1 MLKKKLGKKA
11 LAFAS
16 AAVMA
21 VSATATGL
29 TALSMTAFAG
39 EELGEGTFENGKG
52 LPWHICENATAVMKF
67 DITDGIYAIKLENIG
82 GTANGGES
90 RWDCQFRHR
99 NLTIESGHTYRIT
112 YSVNP
117 SNSGHMYPKLGNMSK
132 DDQELWHSN
141 GDELSLSYEEGLT
154 QEQLDA
160 LAQFDTPTI
169 CNAIEG
175 FGVRCRTEG
184 FTRPELR
191 MRAAMSDKPMVGYAR
206 TGVISARQP
215 ATPAHSAVMEAY
227 YRQYEDFDL
236 PMVAAIQ
243 DLDRV
248 PVGSFWGDVQATVH
262 RALGCIGVITDGGV
276 RDIEEVKRV
285 GFYLFSKEVLISH
298 AYIHMV
304 EAGTAVDICG
314 MTVRPGDLIHADA
327 HGAIVI
333 PQEIAGQLAEACV
346 RAMDAEEALKGPCQ
360 AAIARGERVTAKEI
374 MAWRGEMQ
382 RRRAAIAPKQEHL

>member
-1 MLKKKLGKKA
+1 M
-11 LAFAS
+11 AF
-16 AAVMA
+16 
-21 VSATATGL
+21 
-29 TALSMTAFAG
+29 
-39 EELGEGTFENGKG
+39 
-52 LPWHICENATAVMKF
+52 
-67 DITDGIYAIKLENIG
+67 
-82 GTANGGES
+82 
-90 RWDCQFRHR
+90 
-99 NLTIESGHTYRIT
+99 
-112 YSVNP
+112 
-117 SNSGHMYPKLGNMSK
+117 
-132 DDQELWHSN
+132 
-141 GDELSLSYEEGLT
+141 LT

-175 FGVRCRTEG
+175 FGVRGRTEG

-285 GFYLFSKEVLISH
+285 LPVLQGGADLPRLHPHGRGRHSGGH
-298 AYIHMV
+298 LRHD
-304 EAGTAVDICG
+304 GPPRRPDPCG
-314 MTVRPGDLIHADA
+314 CPRRHRHPPGD
-327 HGAIVI
+327 
-333 PQEIAGQLAEACV
+333 
-346 RAMDAEEALKGPCQ
+346 
-360 AAIARGERVTAKEI
+360 
-374 MAWRGEMQ
+374 
-382 RRRAAIAPKQEHL
+382 RRAAGRGLRPGHGRRGSFEGALSSRYRPG

>member
-1 MLKKKLGKKA
+1 M
-11 LAFAS
+11 AF
-16 AAVMA
+16 
-21 VSATATGL
+21 
-29 TALSMTAFAG
+29 
-39 EELGEGTFENGKG
+39 
-52 LPWHICENATAVMKF
+52 
-67 DITDGIYAIKLENIG
+67 
-82 GTANGGES
+82 
-90 RWDCQFRHR
+90 
-99 NLTIESGHTYRIT
+99 
-112 YSVNP
+112 
-117 SNSGHMYPKLGNMSK
+117 
-132 DDQELWHSN
+132 
-141 GDELSLSYEEGLT
+141 LT

-175 FGVRCRTEG
+175 FGVRGRTEG

-191 MRAAMSDKPMVGYAR
+191 IRAAMSDKPMVGYAR

-298 AYIHMV
+298 AYI
-304 EAGTAVDICG
+304 
-314 MTVRPGDLIHADA
+314 
-327 HGAIVI
+327 VI

>member
-1 MLKKKLGKKA
+1 
-11 LAFAS
+11 
-16 AAVMA
+16 
-21 VSATATGL
+21 
-29 TALSMTAFAG
+29 
-39 EELGEGTFENGKG
+39 
-52 LPWHICENATAVMKF
+52 
-67 DITDGIYAIKLENIG
+67 
-82 GTANGGES
+82 
-90 RWDCQFRHR
+90 
-99 NLTIESGHTYRIT
+99 
-112 YSVNP
+112 
-117 SNSGHMYPKLGNMSK
+117 
-132 DDQELWHSN
+132 
-141 GDELSLSYEEGLT
+141 
-154 QEQLDA
+154 
-160 LAQFDTPTI
+160 
-169 CNAIEG
+169 
-175 FGVRCRTEG
+175 
-184 FTRPELR
+184 

-333 PQEIAGQLAEACV
+333 PQEIAGQLAGGLRPGHGRRGSFEGALSSRYRPGV
-346 RAMDAEEALKGPCQ
+346 RGSPLKRSWPG
-360 AAIARGERVTAKEI
+360 
-374 MAWRGEMQ
+374 RGEMQ

>member
-1 MLKKKLGKKA
+1 M
-11 LAFAS
+11 AF
-16 AAVMA
+16 
-21 VSATATGL
+21 
-29 TALSMTAFAG
+29 
-39 EELGEGTFENGKG
+39 
-52 LPWHICENATAVMKF
+52 
-67 DITDGIYAIKLENIG
+67 
-82 GTANGGES
+82 
-90 RWDCQFRHR
+90 
-99 NLTIESGHTYRIT
+99 
-112 YSVNP
+112 
-117 SNSGHMYPKLGNMSK
+117 
-132 DDQELWHSN
+132 
-141 GDELSLSYEEGLT
+141 LT

-160 LAQFDTPTI
+160 LAQFDTPPI

-175 FGVRCRTEG
+175 FGVRGRTEG

-333 PQEIAGQLAEACV
+333 PQEIAGVFRVSVQNDDVHFIPPVCV
-346 RAMDAEEALKGPCQ
+346 SPGPCGPGDSRFHWKVSRI
-360 AAIARGERVTAKEI
+360 AAVPAGRRTWRPDPRSPAQ
-374 MAWRGEMQ
+374 WRG
-382 RRRAAIAPKQEHL
+382 

>member
-1 MLKKKLGKKA
+1 M
-11 LAFAS
+11 AF
-16 AAVMA
+16 
-21 VSATATGL
+21 
-29 TALSMTAFAG
+29 
-39 EELGEGTFENGKG
+39 
-52 LPWHICENATAVMKF
+52 
-67 DITDGIYAIKLENIG
+67 
-82 GTANGGES
+82 
-90 RWDCQFRHR
+90 
-99 NLTIESGHTYRIT
+99 
-112 YSVNP
+112 
-117 SNSGHMYPKLGNMSK
+117 
-132 DDQELWHSN
+132 
-141 GDELSLSYEEGLT
+141 LT

-175 FGVRCRTEG
+175 FGVRGRTEG

-298 AYIHMV
+298 ANIHMV

>member
-1 MLKKKLGKKA
+1 M
-11 LAFAS
+11 AF
-16 AAVMA
+16 
-21 VSATATGL
+21 
-29 TALSMTAFAG
+29 
-39 EELGEGTFENGKG
+39 
-52 LPWHICENATAVMKF
+52 
-67 DITDGIYAIKLENIG
+67 
-82 GTANGGES
+82 
-90 RWDCQFRHR
+90 
-99 NLTIESGHTYRIT
+99 
-112 YSVNP
+112 
-117 SNSGHMYPKLGNMSK
+117 
-132 DDQELWHSN
+132 
-141 GDELSLSYEEGLT
+141 LT

-175 FGVRCRTEG
+175 FGVRGRTEG

-215 ATPAHSAVMEAY
+215 APPAHS
-227 YRQYEDFDL
+227 
-236 PMVAAIQ
+236 
-243 DLDRV
+243 
-248 PVGSFWGDVQATVH
+248 
-262 RALGCIGVITDGGV
+262 VITDGGV

>member
-1 MLKKKLGKKA
+1 M
-11 LAFAS
+11 AF
-16 AAVMA
+16 
-21 VSATATGL
+21 
-29 TALSMTAFAG
+29 
-39 EELGEGTFENGKG
+39 
-52 LPWHICENATAVMKF
+52 
-67 DITDGIYAIKLENIG
+67 
-82 GTANGGES
+82 
-90 RWDCQFRHR
+90 
-99 NLTIESGHTYRIT
+99 
-112 YSVNP
+112 
-117 SNSGHMYPKLGNMSK
+117 
-132 DDQELWHSN
+132 
-141 GDELSLSYEEGLT
+141 LT

-175 FGVRCRTEG
+175 FGVRGRTEG

-206 TGVISARQP
+206 TGVISARHP
-215 ATPAHSAVMEAY
+215 AAPVHSAVMEAY

-382 RRRAAIAPKQEHL
+382 RRRAAIAPQR

>member
-1 MLKKKLGKKA
+1 M
-11 LAFAS
+11 AF
-16 AAVMA
+16 
-21 VSATATGL
+21 
-29 TALSMTAFAG
+29 
-39 EELGEGTFENGKG
+39 
-52 LPWHICENATAVMKF
+52 
-67 DITDGIYAIKLENIG
+67 
-82 GTANGGES
+82 
-90 RWDCQFRHR
+90 
-99 NLTIESGHTYRIT
+99 
-112 YSVNP
+112 
-117 SNSGHMYPKLGNMSK
+117 
-132 DDQELWHSN
+132 
-141 GDELSLSYEEGLT
+141 LT

-175 FGVRCRTEG
+175 FGVRGRTEG

-314 MTVRPGDLIHADA
+314 MTVRPGDLILSIR
-327 HGAIVI
+327 IV
-333 PQEIAGQLAEACV
+333 
-346 RAMDAEEALKGPCQ
+346 EE
-360 AAIARGERVTAKEI
+360 
-374 MAWRGEMQ
+374 
-382 RRRAAIAPKQEHL
+382 

>member
-1 MLKKKLGKKA
+1 M
-11 LAFAS
+11 AF
-16 AAVMA
+16 
-21 VSATATGL
+21 
-29 TALSMTAFAG
+29 
-39 EELGEGTFENGKG
+39 
-52 LPWHICENATAVMKF
+52 
-67 DITDGIYAIKLENIG
+67 
-82 GTANGGES
+82 
-90 RWDCQFRHR
+90 
-99 NLTIESGHTYRIT
+99 
-112 YSVNP
+112 
-117 SNSGHMYPKLGNMSK
+117 
-132 DDQELWHSN
+132 
-141 GDELSLSYEEGLT
+141 LT

-175 FGVRCRTEG
+175 FGVRGRTEG

-236 PMVAAIQ
+236 PMV
-243 DLDRV
+243 
-248 PVGSFWGDVQATVH
+248 
-262 RALGCIGVITDGGV
+262 GVITDGGV